1 MKSLFK
7 YILSISLLLTT
18 GNVYGAECEIPICV
32 IVDKGFAN
40 LTPET
45 ASVMETQL
53 QRLASQSNLNIGW
66 KNARFI
72 LTAKLDQIDR
82 YIVDGAPSQIVNV
95 FGVTLYIADIYNQ
108 KLFTSTYTEIKG
120 VGTNETKASLNAIKR
135 LNKQNSKIGDF
146 MINSKRKIIE
156 YYNTNLPNIL
166 KEAKVKATMKNYGE
180 ALAMISVIPSCCNG
194 YDEAMAEA
202 QKIYVLYRDVYFQAE
217 LNKAKAL
224 WASSPTI
231 DNSSNVVSI
240 LANIDPEAKCY
251 SDAMV
256 LLSEI
261 AKTVKTDI
269 DYEIKKKYEDAV
281 EIEKLRIQAI
291 TEIGKAYGTNQPKI
305 NIGFLGNGF
314 SDSYNSSTSGTV
326 PSFKTNSPLSNNVKM
341 SGSDIYKKFGT
352 AVFTIEIPSKD
363 GKSYS
368 QGSGFFINGEG
379 VAVSNYHVL
388 EDGSLQEAG
397 VLIPGSNT
405 KYGITKIIKADKDN
419 DYVVFVVNCSN
430 NNYIP
435 IASNKPNVGDKVY
448 AIGSPKGFSNTCSSG
463 EISQWRGPNL
473 MQTTV
478 MIDHGSSGGALIDEY
493 GNVVGITSGTFDSES
508 VANLNYAMSIDV
520 IK

>member
-108 KLFTSTYTEIKG
+108 KLFTSTSTE
-120 VGTNETKASLNAIKR
+120 IKR
-135 LNKQNSKIGDF
+135 LNKQDSKIGDF

-202 QKIYVLYRDVYFQAE
+202 QKIYVL
-217 LNKAKAL
+217 
-224 WASSPTI
+224 
-231 DNSSNVVSI
+231 
-240 LANIDPEAKCY
+240 
-251 SDAMV
+251 
-256 LLSEI
+256 
-261 AKTVKTDI
+261 
-269 DYEIKKKYEDAV
+269 
-281 EIEKLRIQAI
+281 
-291 TEIGKAYGTNQPKI
+291 
-305 NIGFLGNGF
+305 
-314 SDSYNSSTSGTV
+314 
-326 PSFKTNSPLSNNVKM
+326 
-341 SGSDIYKKFGT
+341 
-352 AVFTIEIPSKD
+352 
-363 GKSYS
+363 
-368 QGSGFFINGEG
+368 
-379 VAVSNYHVL
+379 
-388 EDGSLQEAG
+388 
-397 VLIPGSNT
+397 
-405 KYGITKIIKADKDN
+405 
-419 DYVVFVVNCSN
+419 
-430 NNYIP
+430 
-435 IASNKPNVGDKVY
+435 
-448 AIGSPKGFSNTCSSG
+448 
-463 EISQWRGPNL
+463 
-473 MQTTV
+473 
-478 MIDHGSSGGALIDEY
+478 
-493 GNVVGITSGTFDSES
+493 
-508 VANLNYAMSIDV
+508 
-520 IK
+520 